1 MQEPTMLRSL
11 TVPILSCLLSVTSIN
26 AADWPTFRGPHRNG
40 ETTDAV
46 IPLEWGP
53 QKNIRWKTRLPAP
66 GNSSPIVV
74 ADRVFLSCAQDKQG
88 TQRSLLC
95 FDRNDGHVL
104 WTKTVTYEQTE
115 PTHDTNPYCAPTPA
129 SDGQRVIAWHGSA
142 GLHCYDLAGN
152 ELWKTDLG
160 QFRHIW
166 GYAASPLIH
175 NDRVF
180 LNCGPGARSFVAC
193 LDKQTGK
200 LLWQTD
206 EPGGK
211 DDGGPNWLGSWSTPL
226 ITTINGQDQLL
237 IFQSGRVNAYDP
249 TTGAILWTH
258 TGAGPLAYTDVLTTT
273 IEGTGP
279 IALAIAGYGGKA
291 IAFKLGGKDDT
302 TPTHR
307 LWQSTTKPPQ
317 RIGSGILRDGY
328 LYLPNETGIECLD
341 ALTGKQ
347 LWFHRERGQTFWAS
361 LVATPDRI
369 YATSQQGT
377 TYVFAPDPTAWKLLA
392 TNPLNERT
400 NSTPA
405 PSNNQLFLRTV
416 QHLYCIQQP

>member
-1 MQEPTMLRSL
+1 MSRPRLL
-11 TVPILSCLLSVTSIN
+11 PVLLSLITVTSIN
-26 AADWPTFRGPHRNG
+26 AADWPTFRGPDRNG
-40 ETTDAV
+40 ETLDTA

-53 QKNIRWKTRLPAP
+53 DKNVRWKTKLPAP

-74 ADRVFLSCAQDKQG
+74 ADRVFLTCAQDKDG
-88 TQRSLLC
+88 TRRSLIC
-95 FDRNDGHVL
+95 FDRATGKEL
-104 WTKTVTYEQTE
+104 WTKTVTLDEHE
-115 PTHDTNPYCAPTPA
+115 PTHEVNPYCASTPA
-129 SDGQRVIAWHGSA
+129 SDGQRVIGWHGSA

-152 ELWKTDLG
+152 ELWNTDLG
-160 QFRHIW
+160 RFRHIW
-166 GYAASPLIH
+166 GYGSSPLIH

-226 ITTINGQDQLL
+226 ITTINGADQLL
-237 IFQSGRVNAYDP
+237 VFQSGKVNAYDP
-249 TTGAILWTH
+249 KTGKILYTH
-258 TGAGPLAYTDVLTTT
+258 TGAGPLAYTDVMTTT

-279 IALAIAGYGGKA
+279 VGLALAGYGGKGVG
-291 IAFKLGGKDDT
+291 FKLGGNGDT

-307 LWQSTTKPPQ
+307 LWQSSVKPPQ
-317 RIGSGILRDGY
+317 RIGSGIVRDRY
-328 LYLPNETGIECLD
+328 LFLPNETGIECLD
-341 ALTGKQ
+341 VLTGKQ

-369 YATSQQGT
+369 YAISQQGT
-377 TYVFAPDPTAWKLLA
+377 TYVFAPDPKEWKLLA

-405 PSNNQLFLRTV
+405 PSGNQLFLRTA
-416 QHLYCIQQP
+416 QHLYCVEQQ